1 MSVTIVKEDRLVV
14 VDGESINFNFDLE
27 DYIWAVQWN
36 GTVGEIEFSDG
47 TPNQE
52 ITDFTRFQYLVDGFN
67 SEKQRLADEAT
78 QAEVDRIANM
88 TYADKRREEY
98 PPIED
103 QLDDMYHN
111 GIAGW
116 HATIQAIKAKYPK
129 E

>member
-1 MSVTIVKEDRLVV
+1 MNVTIVKEDRVV
-14 VDGESINFNFDLE
+14 MIDGEAINFNLDLE

-67 SEKQRLADEAT
+67 AEKQRLADEEA

-88 TYADKRREEY
+88 TYAAKRAAEY
-98 PPIED
+98 PEIVE
-103 QLDDMYHN
+103 QLDDIYHN
-111 GIAGW
+111 GIDGW
-116 HATIQAIKAKYPK
+116 KATIKTIKDKYPK